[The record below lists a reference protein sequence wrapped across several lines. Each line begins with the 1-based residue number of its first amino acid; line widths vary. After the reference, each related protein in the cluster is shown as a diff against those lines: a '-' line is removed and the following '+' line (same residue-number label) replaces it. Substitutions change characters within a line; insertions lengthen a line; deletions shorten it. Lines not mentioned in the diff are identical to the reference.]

1 MINIQNVTD
10 DILWIG
16 ASDRRLALFEN
27 LFPIPNG
34 VSYNN
39 YVVLDEKIAVFDT
52 SDVSVADQY
61 LENLQAALGGRT
73 PDYLIVLHME
83 PDHCS
88 QLGNVLRLYHD
99 VTLVGSMQTF
109 NFIRQFFPELE
120 GAKKQVVKEGDTLST
135 GKHTFHFVAA
145 PMVHWPEVL
154 FAYDDASK
162 ALFCADAF
170 GTFGALDGSIF
181 ADEVDFEKNYLDDA
195 RRYYANIVGKFGPQV
210 QAVLKKAAGLDI
222 QLLLPLHGPVWRKD
236 LAWFLDKY
244 QKWSTYTPEDADDIL
259 VVYGSLYGHTAS
271 AAQAAAAKLAAAG
284 KKVAVYDVSKTDVS
298 ELISEV
304 WRCGRIVLFCPTY
317 YNGIYPPMKNFI
329 HDMEALLVSNRTFFL
344 AENGTWAPAS
354 AKLIRQE
361 LETLKNV
368 TIADTTLTIKSA
380 LHDEAAL
387 DTFVQAILE

>member
-88 QLGNVLRLYHD
+88 QLGNVLRLYPD